1 MAEEQPRPPRR
12 PFGRSW
18 SDFEPVSEA
27 EKKLAEAARTG
38 EGCVLGKKVPEEA
51 TQENTIR
58 AGFLRFLALGGD
70 KTTPIHEYGVRLS
83 GAFIKGKL
91 DLKGA
96 KLRFDLALL
105 YCRFDTPITLIGTR
119 SRTIALHGSRLVGLK
134 GDGLQLDGDLFL
146 HQVHATDETRLL
158 GARITGN
165 VECVGGR
172 FENAAGIAL
181 HFDGAEIGG
190 LVCLNTG
197 FHATGVT
204 RLLGARITGQLDC
217 TNGRFENAG
226 GIALDCDGAEIGGL
240 VCLNTGFHATGV
252 TRLLG
257 ARITGQLDCTG
268 GRFEN
273 AGGIALGCDNA
284 KLSGGLLF
292 RVGTSAQGT
301 ISFAHAEV
309 ATLGDDP
316 SLWPENSLRL
326 EGFRYQRITAES
338 PLDAKTRIE
347 WLVSGTAVPPRKFFA
362 DERHSPCI

>member
-226 GIALDCDGAEIGGL
+226 GIAL
-240 VCLNTGFHATGV
+240 
-252 TRLLG
+252 
-257 ARITGQLDCTG
+257 
-268 GRFEN
+268 
-273 AGGIALGCDNA
+273 GCDNA